1 VSIAAPRKRGRPRA
15 FEDDQVFRIISG
27 LLLEGGL
34 SDVTLERVAKLA
46 GATNQAIS
54 QRFSSKAGMLV
65 SYLTWIGDIARADV
79 AEICASADSPLQRFR
94 SVMTLPI
101 NPRVLTNPSP
111 NPADNWMPI
120 LLELDRDPDL
130 ARINVEGREQFIG
143 VVLQLLRE
151 AQDAGELRAGDPSK
165 ILELVWAVLVGS
177 ITLAEWD
184 DGEDSL
190 TKARRLM
197 DSVLELFTTGTQTSP
212 A

>member
-1 VSIAAPRKRGRPRA
+1 MSNSAPRKRGRPRA
-15 FEDDQVFRIISG
+15 FEDDEVFRIISD
-27 LLLEGGL
+27 LLLNGTL

-54 QRFSSKAGMLV
+54 QRFSSKSGMLV

-79 AEICASADSPLQRFR
+79 AAICASADSPLQRFR

-101 NPRVLTNPSP
+101 NPRVLANPSP
-111 NPADNWMPI
+111 NPAENWMPI
-120 LLELDRDPDL
+120 LLELDRDPEL
-130 ARINVEGREQFIG
+130 ARINDEGRKQFIG
-143 VVLQLLRE
+143 VVLGLIEE
-151 AQDAGELRAGDPSK
+151 AQAAGELRAADPRR
-165 ILELVWAVLVGS
+165 ILELVWAVLVGA

-184 DGEDSL
+184 DREDSL

-197 DSVLELFTTGTQTSP
+197 DSVLEVFTTKTQISP